1 MAGLFGVLY
10 YSYVNDCTNSGN
22 INYNGATT
30 ATNQMYIGGCIGYGY
45 SSKTGNF
52 KVSGLKNKGKITI
65 NSGTASETAQ
75 ICIAGI
81 AGSLQKLYTDASYV
95 KDCVNIGDIEINLPT
110 TYTGVDVAGII
121 AHHGN
126 ITNTN
131 IVFSGH
137 KQYSTIKAMGWT
149 LKDIGTIK
157 GINSVAVLVATNC
170 SAGGSIELST
180 SVIED
185 EYSGDP
191 EEVSIPGA
199 ITADNWFNYVYAGG
213 ANLFTDNT
221 YGGCSLLAT
230 KPTVTLVTTPQPT
243 PAQ

>member
-1 MAGLFGVLY
+1 MVIDNVA
-10 YSYVNDCTNSGN
+10 NSGN
-22 INYNGATT
+22 VT
-30 ATNQMYIGGCIGYGY
+30 
-45 SSKTGNF
+45 
-52 KVSGLKNKGKITI
+52 VNKGT
-65 NSGTASETAQ
+65 GTASAQ
-75 ICIAGI
+75 ICVAGI
-81 AGSLQKLYTDASYV
+81 VGSAQKIYTDTSYI
-95 KDCVNIGDIEINLPT
+95 KNCTNIGDIEINLPT
-110 TYTGVDVAGII
+110 TFTAVDLGGII
-121 AHHGN
+121 AHHGS

-131 IVFSGH
+131 IAFSGH

-199 ITADNWFNYVYAGG
+199 INQSNWFNYIYAGG
-213 ANLFTDNT
+213 VYPISGDNT
-221 YGGCSLLAT
+221 YGGCSLLET
-230 KPTVTLVTTPQPT
+230 KPVVNVVTTPQP
-243 PAQ
+243 AAK